1 MELLTGIARNPIPG
15 GGMAGMFAGY
25 DGTPLRYCIWNETR
39 GPKRGTVCVF
49 TGRTE
54 FIEKY
59 LEVVTDLR
67 RRGFTVAI
75 MDWRG
80 QGGSARALKD
90 PRKGYVKSF
99 SEYDR
104 DLVRFMKDV
113 VLPDCLPPFYA
124 LAHSMGG
131 NVLLRN
137 ATRKGLWFDRIVL
150 SAPMIQLTPEILPYP
165 FSVAKAFS
173 EITCAVGL
181 GRSYVPGGRRKEVW
195 DDVPFDGNDLTSDRE
210 RFERNRAILQAA
222 PELALGAPT
231 FAWFR
236 AAARSINM
244 VSAPDYPEKVGVP
257 ILLFGA
263 QNDRAVS
270 TRAIEDFALK
280 LKVGSHVIIP
290 NSRHEILQERDELRQ
305 LFWATFDAYIM
316 GEEHDV
322 A

>member
-15 GGMAGMFAGY
+15 GAKAGIFKGY
-25 DGTPLRYCIWNETR
+25 DGAPLRYSIWNETA
-39 GPKRGTVCVF
+39 GPRRGTVCVF

-54 FIEKY
+54 YIEKY
-59 LEVVTDLR
+59 FEVVTDLR

-90 PRKGYVKSF
+90 KRKAHVRSF
-99 SEYDR
+99 EEYDQ

-113 VLPDCLPPFYA
+113 VLPDCVPPFYA

-150 SAPMIQLTPEILPYP
+150 TAPMIRFAPESLPYS
-165 FSVAKAFS
+165 FYMSRLYS
-173 EITCAVGL
+173 EAAHLFGM
-181 GRSYVPGGRRKEVW
+181 GRNYVPGAE
-195 DDVPFDGNDLTSDRE
+195 DDEWHNPPFEGNVLTSDRE
-210 RFERNRAILQAA
+210 RYERNRRIVEAA
-222 PELALGAPT
+222 PDLALGAPT
-231 FAWFR
+231 FSWFR
-236 AAARSINM
+236 AASRSVKM
-244 VSAPDYPEKVGVP
+244 VSDSDYPPRIGVP
-257 ILLFGA
+257 ILMFA
-263 QNDRAVS
+263 AADDKVVS

-280 LKVGSHVIIP
+280 LKVGTHVVIP
-290 NSRHEILQERDELRQ
+290 YARHEILQERDELRQ

-316 GEEHDV
+316 GNVQDV

>member
-1 MELLTGIARNPIPG
+1 MELLNGIARNPIPG

-25 DGTPLRYCIWNETR
+25 DGTQLRYCIWNETR

-80 QGGSARALKD
+80 QGGSARACRD
-90 PRKGYVKSF
+90 ARKGHVRSF
-99 SEYDR
+99 QEYDR

-131 NVLLRN
+131 NILLRN
-137 ATRKGLWFDRIVL
+137 ATRKGLWFDRVVL
-150 SAPMIQLTPEILPYP
+150 TAPMIQFATEALPYS
-165 FSVAKAFS
+165 FELVKLYA
-173 EITCAVGL
+173 EL
-181 GRSYVPGGRRKEVW
+181 GCTAGMGRRYVSGSNSRFW
-195 DDVPFDGNDLTSDRE
+195 DVAPFEDNELTTDRE
-210 RFERNRAILQAA
+210 RYERNNAILQAA
-222 PELALGAPT
+222 PELGLGAPT
-231 FAWFR
+231 FSWIR
-236 AAARSINM
+236 AAARSIKM
-244 VSAPDYPEKVGVP
+244 IGAADYPDRVGVP
-257 ILLFGA
+257 ILLFA
-263 QNDRAVS
+263 AANDGVVS

-280 LKVGSHVIIP
+280 LKVGSHVVIP
-290 NSRHEILQERDELRQ
+290 NARHEILQERDELRQ

-316 GEEHDV
+316 GEKQDV

>member
-1 MELLTGIARNPIPG
+1 MELLNGIARNPIPG
-15 GGMAGMFAGY
+15 GGMGGMFDGY

-39 GPKRGTVCVF
+39 GPKRGTVCIF

-54 FIEKY
+54 YIEKY
-59 LEVVTDLR
+59 FEVVTDLR

-80 QGGSARALKD
+80 QGGSARALRDK
-90 PRKGYVKSF
+90 RKGHVVSF

-150 SAPMIQLTPEILPYP
+150 TAPMIQFAPEALPYS
-165 FSVAKAFS
+165 FGTAKLMAEAGCLF
-173 EITCAVGL
+173 GM
-181 GRSYVPGGRRKEVW
+181 GRRYVPGGQSENW
-195 DDVPFDGNDLTSDRE
+195 ENGPFEGNELTTDEE
-210 RFERNRAILQAA
+210 RYERNKAIILSA
-222 PELALGAPT
+222 PELGLGGPT
-231 FAWFR
+231 FSWFR
-236 AAARSINM
+236 AACRSINM
-244 VSAPDYPEKVGVP
+244 VSAPDYPDKVGVP

-263 QNDRAVS
+263 ANDTVVS

-280 LKVGSHVIIP
+280 LKVGSHVVIP
-290 NSRHEILQERDELRQ
+290 NARHEILQERDELRQ

-316 GEEHDV
+316 GEDPAGV
-322 A
+322 

>member
-1 MELLTGIARNPIPG
+1 MDFLTGIARNPIPG
-15 GGMAGMFAGY
+15 GGTVGHFAGY
-25 DGTPLRYCIWNETR
+25 DGKKLRYCIWNETK
-39 GPKRGTVCVF
+39 GPRRGTVCVF

-59 LEVVTDLR
+59 FEVVTDLR
-67 RRGFTVAI
+67 RRGFAVAI

-80 QGGSARALKD
+80 QGGSERALRD
-90 PRKGYVKSF
+90 SRKGHIKCF

-150 SAPMIQLTPEILPYP
+150 TAPMIELAPEILPYP
-165 FSVAKAFS
+165 FELAKFVS
-173 EITCAVGL
+173 ETACLFGQ
-181 GRSYVPGGRRKEVW
+181 GRQYIPGGRRNIEW
-195 DDVPFDGNDLTSDRE
+195 NNPPYEDNDLTSDEE
-210 RFERNRAILQAA
+210 RYERNRAIVQAE
-222 PELALGAPT
+222 PDLDLGAPT
-231 FAWFR
+231 FGWFR
-236 AAARSINM
+236 AAARSIKM
-244 VSAPDYPEKVGVP
+244 ISAPDYPDKVGVP

-263 QNDRAVS
+263 ANDREVS
-270 TRAIEDFALK
+270 TRAIEDFASK
-280 LKVGSHVIIP
+280 LKVGSHVVIP
-290 NSRHEILQERDELRQ
+290 NARHEILQERDELRQ

-316 GEEHDV
+316 GEDQDV